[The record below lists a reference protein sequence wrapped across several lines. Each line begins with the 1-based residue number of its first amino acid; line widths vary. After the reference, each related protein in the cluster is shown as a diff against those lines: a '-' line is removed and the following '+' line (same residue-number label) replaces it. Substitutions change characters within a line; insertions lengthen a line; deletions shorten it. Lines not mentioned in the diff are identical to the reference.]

1 MILHIATFTFVPDAS
16 PDDVAALTAD
26 LLAMAEELPVLRG
39 YRAGENLRVRPGAD
53 YGVAALVDDEAG
65 LLEYLDSPP
74 HKAVYERW
82 LSWMIDSRQAVQ
94 LEAPAGTSL

>member
-1 MILHIATFTFVPDAS
+1 VILHLATFTFVPDAG

-26 LLAMAEELPVLRG
+26 LLAMAEQLPVLRG
-39 YRAGENLRVRPGAD
+39 YRAGENLRIRPGAD
-53 YGVAALVDDEAG
+53 YGVAALVDDEAA
-65 LLEYLDSPP
+65 LVTYLDSSA

-94 LEAPAGTSL
+94 LGVPAGTSL